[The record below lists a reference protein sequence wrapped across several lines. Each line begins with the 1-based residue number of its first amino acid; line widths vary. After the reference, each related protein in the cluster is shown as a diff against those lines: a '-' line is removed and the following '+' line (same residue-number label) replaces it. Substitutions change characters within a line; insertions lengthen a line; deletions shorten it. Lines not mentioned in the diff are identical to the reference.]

1 MDSEKLTKSRR
12 LRHISAEKRS
22 RLKKSLASA
31 LARARTIVPSS
42 IPSTI
47 LGRLQAPKQK
57 NPERLTPQKK
67 SKKNL
72 HRLTPQK
79 KIKKKLLERLTPR
92 EKIKKQKI
100 LERFTPQKK
109 QIKKWK
115 KSLPTLT
122 ANLDSP
128 DGNMTTLVRKQ
139 AFSQIPSLKRAGEV
153 DNKRNSYRK
162 VRFFWEESQKENTSL
177 MRVSKPAQTKN
188 LLFLKPKSTVQHLWN
203 IQMED
208 FLQFPS
214 KQNLDWSKT
223 KERKIIFTFNNLWP
237 FPLSFEFS
245 GVQNAVLPQTTIM
258 QLTTDVKTASF
269 KESYLPKLR
278 AAAEEPEVFLTTDG
292 FQNNKQEHQGFLHM
306 SDLSC
311 KSEDPDVSLPCV
323 WGLVFLT
330 IMLDV
335 GYG

>member
-1 MDSEKLTKSRR
+1 MESEKLTKSKMR
-12 LRHISAEKRS
+12 LRHISTEKRS

-47 LGRLQAPKQK
+47 LGRLQPPKQK
-57 NPERLTPQKK
+57 DLERLTPQKK
-67 SKKNL
+67 SKKKL
-72 HRLTPQK
+72 QRLTPQK

-128 DGNMTTLVRKQ
+128 DGNITTLVRKQ

-162 VRFFWEESQKENTSL
+162 VRFF
-177 MRVSKPAQTKN
+177 
-188 LLFLKPKSTVQHLWN
+188 
-203 IQMED
+203 
-208 FLQFPS
+208 
-214 KQNLDWSKT
+214 
-223 KERKIIFTFNNLWP
+223 
-237 FPLSFEFS
+237 
-245 GVQNAVLPQTTIM
+245 
-258 QLTTDVKTASF
+258 
-269 KESYLPKLR
+269 
-278 AAAEEPEVFLTTDG
+278 
-292 FQNNKQEHQGFLHM
+292 
-306 SDLSC
+306 
-311 KSEDPDVSLPCV
+311 
-323 WGLVFLT
+323 
-330 IMLDV
+330 
-335 GYG
+335 